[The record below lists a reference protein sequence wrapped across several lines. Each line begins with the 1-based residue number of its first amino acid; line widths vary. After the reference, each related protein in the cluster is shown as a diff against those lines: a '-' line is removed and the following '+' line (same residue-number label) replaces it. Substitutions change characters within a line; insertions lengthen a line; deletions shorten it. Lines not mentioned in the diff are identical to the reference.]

1 MTYKLNFDQDERF
14 DFDGNFPSLAVLA
27 KYKPAMV
34 KRVRKSW
41 EDERNFLREHLS
53 PLVLSEDLKH
63 AQNPD
68 HISWEML
75 RVAGRHGRLSQ
86 YIPGFMGGLGNSLGL
101 SMMVN
106 LEEQAALDCAFC
118 GMMGGHGLG
127 LAAVFM
133 TFNMRILQRVADQ
146 IAAHQNDE
154 KPYVIDC
161 AITEP
166 TAGTDVEEVEL
177 YPKARLMCQAK
188 RVSGGAVLN
197 GRKVFISTGHMATDH
212 VVIMPFDQRD
222 AVNTMGCFLVSNG
235 TPGFSLGRM
244 ERKMGQK
251 AGSASELIFEDC
263 LVPEESILLAQ
274 DQFPEEKFQ
283 EQFRML
289 LHGVLG
295 ITRTAVGAWSTGTAR
310 GAFDR
315 ALYLAKRIKHKG
327 RTLIHQQWAQALLT
341 NMHINVMMARGAY
354 LESQF
359 ALMRGFEKIPLV
371 TGFPPW
377 ISDSS
382 ILAWLFRQNWYR
394 KFLHSRWM
402 HRQILDYARSSISED
417 QDARVQFMSSLAKV
431 VGSDMAMEN
440 CQLATEFLG
449 QAGLRHDQGVEKIF
463 RDAKLL
469 QIFEGTNQLNR
480 LNIFTH
486 YLARHL
492 SGVEV
497 F

>member
-1 MTYKLNFDQDERF
+1 MSQLNFDQDERF
-14 DFDGNFPSLAVLA
+14 DFDDNFPSLAALA
-27 KYKPAMV
+27 KYEPTIV
-34 KRVRKSW
+34 ERVRKSW
-41 EDERNFLREHLS
+41 EDERHFVREHLA
-53 PLVLSEDLKH
+53 PLVLSEDLQH

-75 RVAGRHGRLSQ
+75 RLAGRHGRLVQ
-86 YIPGFMGGLGNSLGL
+86 YIPGFMGGKGNSLGI

-106 LEEQAALDCAFC
+106 LEEQASVDCAFC

-133 TFNMRILQRVADQ
+133 SLNLGVLRRVADR
-146 IAAHQNDE
+146 IAEHQNDE

-188 RVSGGAVLN
+188 HASGGAVLN

-212 VVIMPFDQRD
+212 IVIMPFDQKN
-222 AVNTMGCFLVSNG
+222 AENTMGCFLVSNG

-244 ERKMGQK
+244 ERKMGQR
-251 AGSASELIFEDC
+251 AGSASELIFDNC
-263 LVPEESILLAQ
+263 LVPEENILLAQ
-274 DQFPEEKFQ
+274 EQFPEEKFKQ
-283 EQFRML
+283 QFKL
-289 LHGVLG
+289 VLHGVLG

-315 ALYLAKRIKHKG
+315 ALYLAKRIKYKG
-327 RTLIHQQWAQALLT
+327 RTLIHQQWAQAFLT

-354 LESQF
+354 LNSQF
-359 ALMRGFEKIPLV
+359 VLMRGFERIPLV
-371 TGFPPW
+371 IGFPSW
-377 ISDSS
+377 MNDSA
-382 ILAWLFRQNWYR
+382 ILYWLFRQNWYR
-394 KFLHSRWM
+394 KFLGSRWM
-402 HRQILDYARSSISED
+402 HGQIMDYVRSSISED
-417 QDARVQFMSSLAKV
+417 QDARVQQMSSLAKV

-486 YLARHL
+486 YLARHIP
-492 SGVEV
+492 GVEV